1 MSVTVPIA
9 TLALLVVLSL
19 VAKERKY
26 EMTSSGL
33 MVLAGALATWFAGMV
48 WMFG

>member
-19 VAKERKY
+19 IAKERKY
-26 EMTSSGL
+26 EMTSTGL
-33 MVLAGALATWFAGMV
+33 MVLAGVLVTWFAGMV
-48 WMFG
+48 WMLG